1 MTGQVRL
8 DLGNPLTQ
16 GNFIFFKGTSNTG
29 KTQVA
34 MSTIREFVKEDQ
46 GNRAVYVGLTKNS
59 GDRLLSMIDDDELR
73 QRVMALG
80 VDSSS
85 KSYVNLSSD
94 AEYILAPHLALKA
107 TQDIKKTLIVFDD
120 VVLHQFKEKQVYDQA
135 G

>member
-1 MTGQVRL
+1 VTGQVRL

-34 MSTIREFVKEDQ
+34 MSTIREFVKEDK

-94 AEYILAPHLALKA
+94 AEYILAPNLALKA